1 MTTKF
6 TCDDKATLMSYLYGE
21 LDAAARQDVDDHLA
35 QCAACAAE
43 VTALG
48 NVRWEL
54 GLWSAPDVDLD
65 FKIVKKSDLAASNVL
80 RPARWWNTV
89 PVWAQAAAAV
99 LVLAAGASIA
109 NIQIKSGPEGFAVST
124 GWMQPATVER
134 PTANGPAVRVAAPVN
149 EDEFKTQLASLEQK
163 LRGEIRASRDQRD
176 QNVTRV
182 AASSDDAVSMR
193 QVRQLITDAER
204 RHSQDLAAR
213 FIQLTNDLSMQRR
226 ADMMNITRA
235 LTSQDAQM
243 LRQRQMINSAIR
255 VSNNQQ

>member
-80 RPARWWNTV
+80 RAARWWNTV

-124 GWMQPATVER
+124 GWMQ
-134 PTANGPAVRVAAPVN
+134 
-149 EDEFKTQLASLEQK
+149 
-163 LRGEIRASRDQRD
+163 
-176 QNVTRV
+176 
-182 AASSDDAVSMR
+182 
-193 QVRQLITDAER
+193 
-204 RHSQDLAAR
+204 
-213 FIQLTNDLSMQRR
+213 
-226 ADMMNITRA
+226 
-235 LTSQDAQM
+235 
-243 LRQRQMINSAIR
+243 
-255 VSNNQQ
+255 